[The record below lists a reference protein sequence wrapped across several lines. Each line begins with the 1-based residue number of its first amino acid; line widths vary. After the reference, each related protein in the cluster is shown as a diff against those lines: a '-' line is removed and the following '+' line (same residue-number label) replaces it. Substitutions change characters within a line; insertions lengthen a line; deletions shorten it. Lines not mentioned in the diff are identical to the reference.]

1 MNIGMF
7 RLLAVFSVLGLGCQS
22 QPARSA
28 GVTPS
33 PSPTAKASPAPSSTQ
48 TLARSLFRP
57 LEKPVLAGPELV
69 DLGRMLYYDTRLS
82 RSGTISCNSCHS
94 LSHYGVDNQST
105 SVGDR
110 GQHGGRNS
118 PTVYHAF
125 LHVAQFW
132 DGRAKDVEEQA
143 SGPILNPVEMAM
155 AGSEAVAKT
164 LLAVPEYRRRFAAAF
179 PAQKD
184 PLNLNNVSVA
194 IGAFERG
201 LVTPSRLDLF
211 LEGDEGA
218 LTPREQEGLK
228 TFVEV
233 GCASCH
239 SGVGLGGDQY
249 QKLGVRN
256 AYTTRDVGRFQVT
269 KDAHDR
275 GVFKVPSL
283 RNVTQ
288 TGPYFHDGSV
298 PDLEKAIQLMGHHQ
312 LGVELSAQ
320 EVQKIK
326 EFLASTEGQI
336 PQDYIR
342 APEIPPTEKL

>member
-1 MNIGMF
+1 MNIVMF
-7 RLLAVFSVLGLGCQS
+7 RVLATFSVFGLGCQS
-22 QPARSA
+22 QHALSA
-28 GVTPS
+28 GATPS
-33 PSPTAKASPAPSSTQ
+33 PSPPMKASPTPNPTQ

-57 LEKPVLAGPELV
+57 LAQPVLARPELV

-94 LSHYGVDNQST
+94 LSHYGVDNRRT

-132 DGRAKDVEEQA
+132 DGRAKDVEAQA
-143 SGPILNPVEMAM
+143 KGPMLNPVEMAM
-155 AGSEAVAKT
+155 AGPEAVVQS
-164 LLAVPEYRRRFAAAF
+164 LQAVPVYRQRFAAAF
-179 PAQKD
+179 PKQKN
-184 PLNLNNVSVA
+184 PLNLENVAVS

-201 LVTPSRLDLF
+201 LVTPSRFDRF
-211 LEGDEGA
+211 LEGEADA
-218 LTPREQEGLK
+218 LSFGEQEGLK
-228 TFVEV
+228 TFVQV

-256 AYTTRDVGRFQVT
+256 AYATQDTGRFQVT

-283 RNVTQ
+283 RNIAR

-298 PDLEKAIQLMGHHQ
+298 ADLEEAIRLMGHHQ
-312 LGVELSAQ
+312 LGVELTA
-320 EVQKIK
+320 EEIQKIK
-326 EFLASTEGQI
+326 DFLASAEGQI

-342 APEIPPTEKL
+342 APEIPPTEGP